1 MGRSLHPD
9 TREESDEFGKMK
21 DLIQIS
27 NGTKSSRVRK
37 LAAPLMRLWL
47 TLRYRWLSRRYRRLV
62 LEEINGVPL
71 IVLPDVFNPVL
82 LRSGEFL
89 ARYIESCDLK
99 ESSAVL
105 DLGTGSGVGAIFA
118 AQRSS
123 DVTAVDIN
131 PAAVR
136 CTRINAL
143 LNQLD
148 GRITVLLGDLFDPVH
163 DRRFDLVIFNPP
175 FYLGR
180 PDGELDRAWRGEGV
194 FERFSEGLNDA
205 LKPGGSALLLLSSD
219 GDGEALL
226 SLLSQGDFRIT
237 IVSKKD
243 LINEILTI
251 YEVKS
256 NVLS

>member
-1 MGRSLHPD
+1 MND
-9 TREESDEFGKMK
+9 Q
-21 DLIQIS
+21 IQNN
-27 NGTKSSRVRK
+27 NGSTSSPVRK
-37 LAAPLMRLWL
+37 LSAPLMRLWL
-47 TLRYRWLSRRYRRLV
+47 TLRYRWLNRRYGRLV
-62 LEEINGVPL
+62 LEEIDGVPL
-71 IVLPDVFNPVL
+71 VVFPDVFNPVL

-89 ARYIESCDLK
+89 ARFIESCDLK
-99 ESSAVL
+99 ESSTVL

-136 CTRINAL
+136 CARLNAH

-148 GRITVLLGDLFDPVH
+148 GRITVLRGDLFDPVQ

-180 PDGELDRAWRGEGV
+180 PEDELDRAWRGEGV
-194 FERFSEGLNDA
+194 FEKFSEGLKVA
-205 LKPGGSALLLLSSD
+205 LNPGGRALLILSSD

-226 SLLSQGDFRIT
+226 ALLSQADFAIT
-237 IVSKKD
+237 IAARKD

-256 NVLS
+256 NATSPGSGRQDA

>member
-1 MGRSLHPD
+1 MNDHLQ
-9 TREESDEFGKMK
+9 TN
-21 DLIQIS
+21 
-27 NGTKSSRVRK
+27 NGSTSSPVRK
-37 LAAPLMRLWL
+37 LSASLMRLWL
-47 TLRYRWLSRRYRRLV
+47 ALRFRWLSRRYRRLV

-71 IVLPDVFNPVL
+71 VVLPEVFNPVL

-99 ESSAVL
+99 ESSTVL

-136 CTRINAL
+136 CARINAL

-148 GRITVLLGDLFDPVH
+148 GRITVLRGDLFDPVQ

-194 FERFSEGLNDA
+194 FERFTEGLSVA
-205 LKPGGSALLLLSSD
+205 LNPGGRALLLLSSD

-226 SLLSQGDFRIT
+226 ALLSQTDFAIT
-237 IVSKKD
+237 VAAKKD

-256 NVLS
+256 SGLSQGSGRKDA